1 MLGWGWAWGR
11 ERDRIGEPNVLCNE
25 DEYTQYGCQGY
36 ERCAFSSVHGFTPG
50 HLLRPAGSDG
60 RDRRPSLASG
70 RDGCASQPATGWMMI
85 DFTCRIPSKEK
96 ASVAAAGFFQEFFFH
111 HVQQQPLF

>member
-1 MLGWGWAWGR
+1 MRSRL
-11 ERDRIGEPNVLCNE
+11 
-25 DEYTQYGCQGY
+25 
-36 ERCAFSSVHGFTPG
+36 FTPG